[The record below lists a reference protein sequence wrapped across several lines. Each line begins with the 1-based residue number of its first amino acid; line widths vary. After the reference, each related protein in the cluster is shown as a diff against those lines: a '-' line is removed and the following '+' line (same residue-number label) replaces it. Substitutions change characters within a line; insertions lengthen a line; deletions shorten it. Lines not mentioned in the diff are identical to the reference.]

1 MIVPLVARGRVLGA
15 LTFLSTQEG
24 RHYTPGDLAFTE
36 TLAARSLRL
45 LDTLFSTAPVGLA
58 FLDAEQRYVRVNEAF
73 AAMNGLPV
81 DEHIGRPLQE
91 VLGPSGADLVEIHR
105 EVLRT
110 RRPVL
115 NHETTRPGPGRPDQ
129 VRHVVAS
136 HTPVI
141 TRDGQLLGVGVAVI
155 DITERRKLLEAE
167 RRARARADELAQ
179 AEREARARADFLARA
194 GSILD
199 SSLDYE
205 ETLANVARIA
215 VPEIA
220 DWCAVSVVDEAGD
233 VRQVAAAHVDPVQR
247 ALAGEISRRYP
258 PDPDSPTG
266 AIAVARS
273 GVTAVI
279 RRITDEML
287 VE

>member
-167 RRARARADELAQ
+167 RQARV
-179 AEREARARADFLARA
+179 RADFLARA

-205 ETLANVARIA
+205 QTLANVARIA

-247 ALAGEISRRYP
+247 ALADEISRRYP